1 MRPWNTASAKSSK
14 TMRQRFPTK
23 RGNGF
28 NIRRLGGCFIILLA
42 STCCVRQA
50 NGRLSSISPR
60 SISTCF
66 ASLGHRTCG
75 FMTSEIRKNHRGGA
89 ECRFI
94 VVTAPGL
101 TFLAPSAGLTIQWLG
116 AAVFRLSLLAG
127 RMIEVVGFDCALQ
140 PTIHLIGQGSIAQP
154 PAPAVAGT
162 DMDPQ
167 LSGDATG

>member
-89 ECRFI
+89 ECRHQRNHQGKGNVLLF
-94 VVTAPGL
+94 P
-101 TFLAPSAGLTIQWLG
+101 LAS
-116 AAVFRLSLLAG
+116 
-127 RMIEVVGFDCALQ
+127 
-140 PTIHLIGQGSIAQP
+140 QGSQGKGPVQCRERLGGLLKYYARE
-154 PAPAVAGT
+154 AA
-162 DMDPQ
+162 
-167 LSGDATG
+167 